1 MLTQFTKPTILETI
15 GQNRIA
21 KFLDEFF
28 HDLAIAK
35 VRVPSPESQNGH
47 YFQAIADVFADPLSL
62 PEPFLL
68 TVLTLEK
75 AALPANQNQLDAII
89 N

>member
-35 VRVPSPESQNGH
+35 SECPLPKAKTVIISRPSPMFSPN
-47 YFQAIADVFADPLSL
+47 L
-62 PEPFLL
+62 
-68 TVLTLEK
+68 
-75 AALPANQNQLDAII
+75 
-89 N
+89 